1 MLDKLCTGDAS
12 DWEKFEAWSRTV
24 PATLRNPLYHWT
36 HLELKKPFGIDELLS
51 EQTAPAIFDRC
62 NELLRQPEFS
72 EASRLHDVLEVL
84 EETRYL
90 ATMLQELV
98 GNSDLQIVIG
108 SENQTSQL
116 RSCTVVLT
124 TYGPTRRIRGVLGVV
139 GPTRMDYGQVVGRLR
154 TVARWASERMAE
166 AYA

>member
-1 MLDKLCTGDAS
+1 EREILTQL
-12 DWEKFEAWSRTV
+12 SRT
-24 PATLRNPLYHWT
+24 
-36 HLELKKPFGIDELLS
+36 LELF
-51 EQTAPAIFDRC
+51 EQGGQTLVMHDGVR
-62 NELLRQPEFS
+62 NLLRKPEFA
-72 EASRLHDVLEVL
+72 EASRLHEVLEVL

-90 ATMLQELV
+90 ASLLQDLAQE
-98 GNSDLQIVIG
+98 SDMQIVIG
-108 SENQTSQL
+108 SENQTAQL

-139 GPTRMDYGQVVGRLR
+139 GPTRMDYGQVVGRLQ